1 VDKTVLRRFARLDG
15 FEPRVLLRHLTFGSN
30 GPVDFRNA
38 KLEGTERN
46 EEVVRYVW
54 ISLVDQST
62 RGGAHLLRQG
72 EWEDVCSV
80 VGIEISVNNKC

>member
-1 VDKTVLRRFARLDG
+1 
-15 FEPRVLLRHLTFGSN
+15 LLQLTFGSN

-54 ISLVDQST
+54 ISLVDQSCEEERT
-62 RGGAHLLRQG
+62 CCGRENGRM
-72 EWEDVCSV
+72 CSF
-80 VGIEISVNNKC
+80 VGIAISVNNKC